1 MESPHLPLFPL
12 EVVLF
17 PAMGLP
23 LHIFEPRYKLMIGRC
38 LEQSSDF
45 GVVLA
50 RGRRLAAVGCT
61 ARIERIVRRHPDG
74 RLDILTVGMER
85 FRILQVFEDEPY
97 LQARPE
103 FFDDE
108 ESTPEL
114 PGQAEL
120 IALYEKSVRL
130 LTGARGE
137 FTPPQPELSVSM
149 QIAAALPLELDFKQ
163 KLLESRSEAERQR
176 WLLARLRQ
184 WLPELEQIDR
194 TRRKAGS
201 NGRGAALGRPQ

>member
-38 LEQSSDF
+38 LEQSLDF

-50 RGRRLAAVGCT
+50 RGRRLAAAGCT

-97 LQARPE
+97 LQAQPE

-108 ESTPEL
+108 EPSAEL
-114 PGQAEL
+114 PEQTEL
-120 IALYEKSVRL
+120 IALYEQSFRL
-130 LTGARGE
+130 LTGARSE

-194 TRRKAGS
+194 ARRKAGS

>member
-1 MESPHLPLFPL
+1 MEPQPLPLFPL
-12 EVVLF
+12 EIVLF

-23 LHIFEPRYKLMIGRC
+23 LHIFEPRYRLMIGRC

-74 RLDILTVGMER
+74 RLDIWTVGLER
-85 FRILQVFEDEPY
+85 FRILQVIADEPY
-97 LQARPE
+97 LQAWPE

-108 ESTPEL
+108 EPALEL
-114 PGQAEL
+114 PGQTEL
-120 IALYEKSVRL
+120 IALYEKCIRL
-130 LTGARGE
+130 LSGTRSE
-137 FTPPQPELSVSM
+137 FSPLQPELSVSM
-149 QIAAALPLELDFKQ
+149 QMAAVLPLELDFKQ
-163 KLLESRSEAERQR
+163 KLLESRREAERQQ
-176 WLLARLRQ
+176 WLRARLWQ

-194 TRRKAGS
+194 ARRKAGS
-201 NGRGAALGRPQ
+201 NGRGAVLGRPQ